1 MSKKI
6 LIATGGT
13 GGHVFPAYS
22 LSKYFLKK
30 KYNIELI
37 SDRRGMR
44 YLKNYSDLK
53 INLIDTITIF
63 QRNPLQIIKASIILI
78 LALIKSFF
86 FIIKKKP
93 DIILGMGG
101 YSSFPICIVGKLF
114 KIKVILYENNLII
127 GKTNKFLLPFI
138 DQIFVSYDKILNINE
153 KYKKKFL
160 ITGNILREEITN
172 FKTKNII
179 KKDKNLTLL
188 ILGGSQ
194 AAQVFGEKLPKI
206 FSECKK
212 NNMDLKIIQQCTSD
226 QIDILKEFYKNNKF
240 NYEIFTFTKNI
251 IKYFDQVDLAI
262 SRSGSSMSAELIN
275 CRIPFISI
283 PLPSSAEN
291 HQLFN
296 AKYFESQGFSFLVE
310 ERNIE
315 KDLFT
320 LIKSI
325 HEDKS
330 LLNQMREK
338 QKKQSDKKVFELIDK
353 EITKSL
359 NEKN

>member
-13 GGHVFPAYS
+13 GACFPSIQS
-22 LSKYFLKK
+22 LKIFFKK
-30 KYNIELI
+30 KYNIELV

-63 QRNPLQIIKASIILI
+63 QRNPLKIIKASIILI

-188 ILGGSQ
+188 IFRRQSSSPS
-194 AAQVFGEKLPKI
+194 VWRKTPK
-206 FSECKK
+206 
-212 NNMDLKIIQQCTSD
+212 N
-226 QIDILKEFYKNNKF
+226 
-240 NYEIFTFTKNI
+240 
-251 IKYFDQVDLAI
+251 
-262 SRSGSSMSAELIN
+262 
-275 CRIPFISI
+275 
-283 PLPSSAEN
+283 
-291 HQLFN
+291 LF
-296 AKYFESQGFSFLVE
+296 
-310 ERNIE
+310 
-315 KDLFT
+315 
-320 LIKSI
+320 
-325 HEDKS
+325 
-330 LLNQMREK
+330 
-338 QKKQSDKKVFELIDK
+338 
-353 EITKSL
+353 
-359 NEKN
+359 